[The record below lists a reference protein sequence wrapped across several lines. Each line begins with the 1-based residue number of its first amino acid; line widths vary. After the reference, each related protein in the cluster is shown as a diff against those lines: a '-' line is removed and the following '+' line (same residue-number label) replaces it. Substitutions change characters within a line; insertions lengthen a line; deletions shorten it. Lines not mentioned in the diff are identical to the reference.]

1 MLARYSDIGHAGLR
15 ENFARFL
22 KEVIPTAEEV
32 GIRMCVHPDDPPRP
46 LLGLPRIVSTADD
59 LAFVV
64 EAAPSPANGITFCTG
79 SLGAGAQND
88 VAAMAERFARHIH
101 FAHLR
106 NVTKEADGSFTEADH
121 LGGDVD
127 LVSVVRTLLH
137 EQKRRR
143 DAGDRHSRIP
153 FRPDHGHEL
162 LDDVG
167 RKTHPGYPAIG
178 RLRGLAEIRGVMTA
192 AAALERLPL

>member
-1 MLARYSDIGHAGLR
+1 
-15 ENFARFL
+15 
-22 KEVIPTAEEV
+22 VIPTAEEV

-46 LLGLPRIVSTADD
+46 LFGLPRIVSGGDD
-59 LAFVV
+59 LDFIVSAV
-64 EAAPSPANGITFCTG
+64 PSTANGITFCTG
-79 SLGAGAQND
+79 SLGAGPHND
-88 VAAMAERFARHIH
+88 VPALARQFAPHIH

-106 NVTKEADGSFTEADH
+106 NVAKEPDGSFTEAEH
-121 LGGDVD
+121 LTGDTD
-127 LVSVVRTLLH
+127 MVSVVRTLLR

-143 DAGDRHSRIP
+143 DTGRRDWRIP

-178 RLRGLAEIRGVMTA
+178 RMRGLAELRGVMTA
-192 AAALERLPL
+192 VAAMEALPI